1 MHYAA
6 RREIG
11 KKCISVVCLLLLL
24 SVVGCADS
32 RMEPPLA
39 DSTMVE
45 VMIDLHLAV
54 AREEVTQQVPAG
66 IRDSILT
73 THGADSAAYARTIWH
88 YAQNP
93 EKYEQIYGQVL
104 DRLNS
109 ERIPLGPPDP
119 TLTPDEPD
127 LDAESQRVGRLPLR

>member
-1 MHYAA
+1 LHLGN
-6 RREIG
+6 RRKVG
-11 KKCISVVCLLLLL
+11 TRCISVVRLLLLVA
-24 SVVGCADS
+24 VVGCADP
-32 RMEPPLA
+32 REEPPLA

-54 AREEVTQQVPAG
+54 ARAEVTQQVPAG
-66 IRDSILT
+66 IRDSIFT
-73 THGADSAAYARTIWH
+73 THAVDSSAYARTIWH

-93 EKYEQIYGQVL
+93 DKYEHIYGEVL

-119 TLTPDEPD
+119 TLTPDETGP
-127 LDAESQRVGRLPLR
+127 

>member
-1 MHYAA
+1 
-6 RREIG
+6 
-11 KKCISVVCLLLLL
+11 
-24 SVVGCADS
+24 
-32 RMEPPLA
+32 MEPPLA

-54 AREEVTQQVPAG
+54 ARAEVTQQVPAG

-119 TLTPDEPD
+119 TLMPDEPD

>member
-1 MHYAA
+1 MHLGNW
-6 RREIG
+6 RTTGTTIG
-11 KKCISVVCLLLLL
+11 TKCISVIPLLLLVSFL
-24 SVVGCADS
+24 GCADPS
-32 RMEPPLA
+32 EEPPLT

-54 AREEVTQQVPAG
+54 ARAEVTQQVPAG

-73 THGADSAAYARTIWH
+73 THGVDSSAYARMIWH

-93 EKYEQIYGQVL
+93 EKYEQIYGEVL

-119 TLTPDEPD
+119 TLTPDESGP
-127 LDAESQRVGRLPLR
+127 